1 MIMIKTILVIDDKT
15 EDLNN
20 IKTLLKDVIPDC
32 RVIAVRSGSEGIE
45 RAKTESP
52 VAILLGICAPEMERH
67 SVCKRL
73 KSDENTQQI
82 PVMMMMEAQSN
93 SNSYVKGLEAG
104 ADVFLNK
111 PINRADLNAQ
121 IRMVLRVDALE
132 KEKTQLKKQRQQ
144 AQKMEAIGTLAG
156 GIAHEF
162 NNILF
167 PIIGYTEMSMYDIP
181 ENSKIRKN
189 LASVLKAADRAKDL
203 IQQILNFSRKGGQE
217 KKLIKIQYIIKET
230 LKLLRAS
237 LPTTIEIR
245 QAIDNACGPVAADP
259 SEIQQ
264 ILMNLSTNAYQAMEE
279 KGGVLEVTLSE
290 VIIDSRDV
298 SSNVDLSPGFYLHL
312 AVKDTG
318 HGIERDQI
326 QHIFDPSYRINN
338 QNEGI
343 RTGLGMV
350 DEIVQSYNGSIDVDS
365 EPGQGTTVSVYLPL
379 PPTKSE
385 TVSNVSAEAH
395 IPSGN
400 ETILLVDDEEDVL
413 EMMHLMLERLGYR
426 VFPKTSSIE
435 TLEEFRREPEKFDL
449 VITDQTMPKMT
460 GMELVQKLMHIRPD
474 IPIILCTGFNEKITE
489 DHTKSLGIGAL
500 ISKPVRVKEIALKIR
515 EVLNRK

>member
-1 MIMIKTILVIDDKT
+1 MTKNILVIDDKT
-15 EDLNN
+15 DDLNN
-20 IKTLLKDVIPDC
+20 ITTLLKDVIPDC
-32 RVIAVRSGSEGIE
+32 RVIAVRSGLEGFE

-52 VAILLGICAPEMERH
+52 VAILLGTGAPEMEWH
-67 SVCKRL
+67 SVCNRL

-82 PVMMMMEAQSN
+82 PVIMMMEAQSDPH
-93 SNSYVKGLEAG
+93 SYVKGLEAG
-104 ADVFLNK
+104 GDAFLNK
-111 PINRADLNAQ
+111 PINRGELTAQ
-121 IRMVLRVDALE
+121 IHMVLRVDALE
-132 KEKTQLKKQRQQ
+132 KEKTQLKKQFQQ

-181 ENSKIRKN
+181 EDSKARKN

-203 IQQILNFSRKGGQE
+203 IQQILNFSRKGGQ
-217 KKLIKIQYIIKET
+217 KKSLLKIQYVIKET

-237 LPTTIEIR
+237 LPATIEIR
-245 QAIDNACGPVAADP
+245 QAIDNACSPVAADP

-264 ILMNLSTNAYQAMEE
+264 ILMNLCTNAYQAMEE
-279 KGGVLEVTLSE
+279 KGGVLEVNLSE
-290 VIIDSRDV
+290 VMIDSSDV
-298 SSNVDLSPGFYLHL
+298 SSTVDLSPGSYLQL
-312 AVKDTG
+312 TVKDTG
-318 HGIERDQI
+318 RGFETDQI
-326 QHIFDPSYRINN
+326 QHIFDPNN
-338 QNEGI
+338 RMNQQNEGI
-343 RTGLGMV
+343 RTGLGTAY
-350 DEIVQSYNGSIDVDS
+350 EIVQSYNGVIDVES
-365 EPGQGTTVSVYLPL
+365 EPGRGTTVNVYLSL
-379 PPTKSE
+379 PHTKPE
-385 TVSNVSAEAH
+385 TVSHVSTEAH

-400 ETILLVDDEEDVL
+400 ETILLVDDEEDVV

-460 GMELVQKLMHIRPD
+460 GIELIQKLMRIRPD

-489 DHTKSLGIGAL
+489 DNIKSLGIGAL

>member
-1 MIMIKTILVIDDKT
+1 MIKNILVIDDT
-15 EDLNN
+15 TDDLNN
-20 IKTLLKDVIPDC
+20 ITTLLKDVIPDC
-32 RVIAVRSGSEGIE
+32 RVIAVQSGLEGIE
-45 RAKTESP
+45 RAKTEPP
-52 VAILLGICAPEMERH
+52 VVILLGIDTLEMERH
-67 SVCKRL
+67 SVCKQL
-73 KSDENTQQI
+73 KSDESTQQI
-82 PVMMMMEAQSN
+82 PVIMMMDALSDPN
-93 SNSYVKGLEAG
+93 GYVKGLEAG

-111 PINRADLNAQ
+111 PVNRTDLNAQ

-132 KEKTQLKKQRQQ
+132 KEKVQFKKQLQH

-181 ENSKIRKN
+181 EDSKTRKN
-189 LASVLKAADRAKDL
+189 LAAVLKAADRAKDL

-217 KKLIKIQYIIKET
+217 KSLLKIQYGIKET

-237 LPTTIEIR
+237 LPATIEIR
-245 QAIDNACGPVAADP
+245 QLIDNACGPVAADP

-279 KGGVLEVTLSE
+279 KGGVLEVSLSE
-290 VIIDSRDV
+290 VMIDSGDAF
-298 SSNVDLSPGFYLHL
+298 SNMDLRPGSYLQL

-318 HGIERDQI
+318 HGFETDQI
-326 QHIFDPSYRINN
+326 KHIFDPNDRINN
-338 QNEGI
+338 QNDGI
-343 RTGLGMV
+343 PTGLGIV
-350 DEIVQSYNGSIDVDS
+350 YEIVQSYNGDIDVDS
-365 EPGQGTTVSVYLPL
+365 KPGHGTTVSVYLPL
-379 PPTKSE
+379 PHTKSE
-385 TVSNVSAEAH
+385 PVSHVSTEAH
-395 IPSGN
+395 IPRGN
-400 ETILLVDDEEDVL
+400 ETILLVDDEEDVV

-435 TLEEFRREPEKFDL
+435 ALEEFRREPEKFDL

-460 GMELVQKLMHIRPD
+460 GMELIQKLMRIRPD

-489 DHTKSLGIGAL
+489 NNTKSLGIGAL
-500 ISKPVRVKEIALKIR
+500 ISKPVRVKKVALKIR
-515 EVLNRK
+515 EVLNRE

>member
-1 MIMIKTILVIDDKT
+1 MIMTKNILVIDDKT
-15 EDLNN
+15 DDLNN
-20 IKTLLKDVIPDC
+20 ITTLLKDVIPDC
-32 RVIAVRSGSEGIE
+32 RVIAVRSGLEGLE

-52 VAILLGICAPEMERH
+52 VAIFLGIDAPEMERH

-73 KSDENTQQI
+73 KSDVNTQQI
-82 PVMMMMEAQSN
+82 PVIMMVEAQSDP
-93 SNSYVKGLEAG
+93 NSYVKGLEAG
-104 ADVFLNK
+104 SDVFLNK

-132 KEKTQLKKQRQQ
+132 NEKTQLKKQLQQ

-181 ENSKIRKN
+181 ENSKTRKN
-189 LASVLKAADRAKDL
+189 LAAVLKAADRAKDL

-217 KKLIKIQYIIKET
+217 KSLLKIQYVIKET

-237 LPTTIEIR
+237 FPATIEIR
-245 QAIDNACGPVAADP
+245 QGIDNACGPVAVDP

-279 KGGVLEVTLSE
+279 KVGVLEITLSE
-290 VIIDSRDV
+290 VIIDSSDV
-298 SSNVDLSPGFYLHL
+298 SSNMDLSPGSYLQL
-312 AVKDTG
+312 VVKDTG
-318 HGIERDQI
+318 HGFETDQI
-326 QHIFDPSYRINN
+326 KHIFDPNYRINN

-350 DEIVQSYNGSIDVDS
+350 YEIVQSYNGYIDIDS

-379 PPTKSE
+379 PHRESE
-385 TVSNVSAEAH
+385 TVSHVSTEADM
-395 IPSGN
+395 PTGN
-400 ETILLVDDEEDVL
+400 ETILLVDDEEGVL
-413 EMMHLMLERLGYR
+413 EMMHLMLERFGYR
-426 VFPKTSSIE
+426 VFPKISSIE
-435 TLEEFRREPEKFDL
+435 ALEEFRREPEKFDL
-449 VITDQTMPKMT
+449 VITDQTMSKMT
-460 GMELVQKLMHIRPD
+460 GMELIQELMRIRPD

-489 DHTKSLGIGAL
+489 DNTKSLGIGAL